1 MGDVKKNRDTGIEL
15 LRIIGA
21 LMVIGTH
28 IALDP
33 MAGGAP
39 SRARIL
45 VSCLVSDGVAIF
57 FFICG
62 FFLFAG
68 KAGYG
73 ARLKKLCTR
82 ILVPLLLYSVFSF
95 FFYGIISGEA
105 SSLSESFRHTSEDM
119 KNIFISLL
127 KWQNAIPGAGHMWY
141 LYVYSILIFVFPA
154 LKGIRDLAVS
164 SRNGYK
170 ILLVVLFLL
179 LVINDL
185 TFNGLFGFSHHA
197 FNGCMAAAILV
208 FFGDAMGRKR
218 EQIRGDRSAFF
229 LGLLMF
235 VGGVVLRSC
244 IQYQC
249 YLLDNPTNEPLFW
262 YTSYSVVTV
271 TGISLMVLAIKFSG
285 PDGLLSRIISHLG
298 KLTFPVYIVHE
309 MCMFFFNHR
318 GIKEIILSHTGD
330 NGIGVFLY
338 EAAYVLLIF
347 VTASLISEVIIFI
360 KNSVI
365 IKTFKSI
372 KKGER

>member
-1 MGDVKKNRDTGIEL
+1 
-15 LRIIGA
+15 
-21 LMVIGTH
+21 
-28 IALDP
+28 
-33 MAGGAP
+33 
-39 SRARIL
+39 
-45 VSCLVSDGVAIF
+45 
-57 FFICG
+57 
-62 FFLFAG
+62 
-68 KAGYG
+68 
-73 ARLKKLCTR
+73 
-82 ILVPLLLYSVFSF
+82 
-95 FFYGIISGEA
+95 
-105 SSLSESFRHTSEDM
+105 
-119 KNIFISLL
+119 
-127 KWQNAIPGAGHMWY
+127 
-141 LYVYSILIFVFPA
+141 
-154 LKGIRDLAVS
+154 
-164 SRNGYK
+164 
-170 ILLVVLFLL
+170 
-179 LVINDL
+179 
-185 TFNGLFGFSHHA
+185 
-197 FNGCMAAAILV
+197 MAAAILV

-271 TGISLMVLAIKFSG
+271 TGISLMVLAIKFSR

-318 GIKEIILSHTGD
+318 GIKDIILSHTGD

-338 EAAYVLLIF
+338 EAAYVLLVF

-372 KKGER
+372 KKG